1 MSASITSCCD
11 VTISPYGGRRRDVAY
26 DVKCVGYSSTLDALH
41 LPLFIV
47 LACHPR
53 RNGVICSK
61 YRVYRER
68 TEGGDELLIPI
79 SLKARISQKSILSVT
94 YIPRPSMPP
103 TSIIP
108 ESSRSFDGE
117 TLYSQ
122 HTGLSTRASDDMS
135 SRATSSHSDDSGLSI
150 SGHLAYDV
158 VRLERSEAS
167 RDQPSTIGAS
177 GSDRSGRTSG
187 PPHTS
192 DFEMVRYDPL
202 SKVTEVGKK
211 LIEEVFVVGY
221 IEGIVYRS
229 RVDRMKTLVLKIVSV
244 PNPTY
249 EEILRRSHIL
259 LFGTL
264 PIWTTPTVES
274 ATFLE
279 SWEENAETEMRK
291 RLQVRLLGF
300 SDKGSKVHTLAAQA
314 SIFMEEGRELWTEID
329 RPEAAELP
337 RFSTDRWGDSL
348 KQVDELY
355 S

>member
-1 MSASITSCCD
+1 M
-11 VTISPYGGRRRDVAY
+11 PP
-26 DVKCVGYSSTLDALH
+26 SST
-41 LPLFIV
+41 
-47 LACHPR
+47 
-53 RNGVICSK
+53 
-61 YRVYRER
+61 
-68 TEGGDELLIPI
+68 
-79 SLKARISQKSILSVT
+79 
-94 YIPRPSMPP
+94 M
-103 TSIIP
+103 P

-117 TLYSQ
+117 TLCSQ
-122 HTGLSTRASDDMS
+122 YTDRSARASIGMS

-150 SGHLAYDV
+150 SGLLAYDV
-158 VRLERSEAS
+158 ERPGRSEAS
-167 RDQPSTIGAS
+167 GDQPSTIGAS
-177 GSDRSGRTSG
+177 GSDRSGRTSE

-202 SKVTEVGKK
+202 SKVTKVGKPVN
-211 LIEEVFVVGY
+211 EEVFVVGY

-229 RVDRMKTLVLKIVSV
+229 RVDRTKTLVLKIVSV

-249 EEILRRSHIL
+249 EEILRRFHIVL
-259 LFGTL
+259 SGTL

-279 SWEENAETEMRK
+279 SWEENAEEEMRK

-314 SIFMEEGRELWTEID
+314 SMWMNEGRELWTEID
-329 RPEAAELP
+329 RPEAAVLP

-348 KQVDELY
+348 EQVDKLY

>member
-1 MSASITSCCD
+1 M
-11 VTISPYGGRRRDVAY
+11 
-26 DVKCVGYSSTLDALH
+26 H
-41 LPLFIV
+41 
-47 LACHPR
+47 
-53 RNGVICSK
+53 
-61 YRVYRER
+61 
-68 TEGGDELLIPI
+68 DELLIPS
-79 SLKARISQKSILSVT
+79 SLKARISQKSFLSVT

-103 TSIIP
+103 TSIMP
-108 ESSRSFDGE
+108 ESSRSLDGE

-122 HTGLSTRASDDMS
+122 HTGRSVRASDDIRS
-135 SRATSSHSDDSGLSI
+135 TATSPHSDDSGLTV
-150 SGHLAYDV
+150 SGHLAYSIE
-158 VRLERSEAS
+158 RLEGSEAS
-167 RDQPSTIGAS
+167 SNQPSMIGAS
-177 GSDRSGRTSG
+177 GPDRSGGTSVACR

-192 DFEMVRYDPL
+192 GLEIVQNDPL
-202 SKVTEVGKK
+202 SKVTEVGKQ
-211 LIEEVFVVGY
+211 LIEEVFVIGY

-229 RVDRMKTLVLKIVSV
+229 RVDRTKTLVLKIVSV

-259 LFGTL
+259 LL
-264 PIWTTPTVES
+264 RREPIWSTRTVES

-279 SWEENAETEMRK
+279 SWEENAEAEMRK

-300 SDKGSKVHTLAAQA
+300 SDKGSKVHTLAVQA
-314 SIFMEEGRELWTEID
+314 SIFMKEGRELWTEID